1 MSYRCG
7 CACVDV
13 CACVL
18 CVDVCAC
25 VLCVDVH
32 VWMWGGPC
40 VWVCVGHYNCF
51 AGSPNEIKVLFLTQ
65 LFFMS
70 KLGLEEWQVEK

>member
-1 MSYRCG
+1 MCIVCG

-13 CACVL
+13 GWL
-18 CVDVCAC
+18 
-25 VLCVDVH
+25 
-32 VWMWGGPC
+32 
-40 VWVCVGHYNCF
+40 GHYNCF